1 MNRAITIYVGLMCEI
16 IIALNQITV
25 LVREGQTLREGGNA
39 TDFMCVHIRRTD
51 FLDFGIGS
59 DLNSTL
65 LATKDIA
72 SRKRIQTVRISE
84 FSEIAD
90 LYISYR
96 LCSAFLM
103 SAASSTFGWWLAFFS
118 QDQDSVYYYKDK
130 RPTDDYKLLKDE
142 FQLWVVFA
150 SRQPEEQIFVNVKK

>member
-1 MNRAITIYVGLMCEI
+1 MTEVLPHTQLHNCWSGLSKFLIFGDDKDFMKSL
-16 IIALNQITV
+16 ATQ
-25 LVREGQTLREGGNA
+25 LVRSPSDQT
-39 TDFMCVHIRRTD
+39 
-51 FLDFGIGS
+51 
-59 DLNSTL
+59 
-65 LATKDIA
+65 
-72 SRKRIQTVRISE
+72 QTVRISE

-118 QDQDSVYYYKDK
+118 QDQNSVFYYKDK

-142 FQLWVVFA
+142 FQLKSWH
-150 SRQPEEQIFVNVKK
+150 RYDG